1 MALNAATERSVILP
15 VGISLLVHA
24 AVILVFPAVPEAVL
38 AEPPGASDLLWL
50 SSVGGSDGA
59 GSEGSPQTMAQEPA
73 VGRARAV
80 RHVRT
85 GARHVAASRASR
97 GHGDAPSVSGDAGR
111 ESSAVPSGSEPARGR
126 EAEEDRGGGATPGD
140 GAGPLGTAAGA
151 GAGGGTGPSTAG
163 ASGGGHGPTLVA
175 WSNPC
180 AGFFPSGAHTAH
192 GTVQVE
198 VEVGVNGQPAGARV
212 MAEEPRGEG
221 FGGAARACAERLRFR
236 PATSTSGTPVAGR
249 ARLLLRFDR
258 S

>member
-1 MALNAATERSVILP
+1 MILP
-15 VGISLLVHA
+15 VGISVLVHA
-24 AVILVFPAVPEAVL
+24 AIILVFPAVPEAVL

-59 GSEGSPQTMAQEPA
+59 GSEGSPQTMAHEPA
-73 VGRARAV
+73 VGRARGV

-85 GARHVAASRASR
+85 GARRVAASPASR
-97 GHGDAPSVSGDAGR
+97 GHGDAPRVSGDAG
-111 ESSAVPSGSEPARGR
+111 SSAVPSAGR
-126 EAEEDRGGGATPGD
+126 EAEEGRGGGATPGD